1 MGTLE
6 DGTLG
11 DPACSALDV
20 ALAEY
25 RWAKDRLEVL
35 FFYAGYWQ
43 AIVASAA
50 AGGGGRSAQKGGAA
64 HARGAGGGGLLG
76 DRE

>member
-50 AGGGGRSAQKGGAA
+50 AECTERRSGSCSRGWWRRP
-64 HARGAGGGGLLG
+64 AR
-76 DRE
+76 